1 MNNTNN
7 MNMNNILVY
16 LEEQTRKS
24 FHLSQRRDE
33 NKLPGQRGRREVIVL
48 TPKHSP
54 GSPHGE

>member
-1 MNNTNN
+1 

-16 LEEQTRKS
+16 LDKQTRKS

-33 NKLPGQRGRREVIVL
+33 NKLPGQRRRRKVVVL

-54 GSPHGE
+54 ESPHGE